1 MFMKPLCIT
10 EQDHRHLQEVIDAGR
25 EQSNGQSRY
34 ADALRS
40 ELKRAHIVDGNS
52 VQHDVV
58 TMNSRVR
65 LRDLDTGDN
74 EVYTLVYPLMADPGE
89 NRISILAPVGTA
101 IIGCSVGDVIEW
113 PVPAGVRRLLVEDV
127 LYQPENAGEAIL

>member
-10 EQDHRHLQEVIDAGR
+10 EQDHGKLQEVIDAGR
-25 EQSNGQSRY
+25 EQPNGQNRY
-34 ADALRS
+34 ADALRN
-40 ELKRAHIVDGNS
+40 ELRRAHIVDGNS
-52 VQHDVV
+52 VQDDVV
-58 TMNSRVR
+58 TMDSRVR
-65 LRDLDTGDN
+65 LRDLDTGEN
-74 EVYTLVYPLMADPGE
+74 EVYTLVYPSMADPGE

-127 LYQPENAGEAIL
+127 LYQPEKAGDADL